1 MTPPRNLPNVITF
14 SRLVLALLLF
24 VILSLVGHAQG
35 AAVGAAGVAGW
46 VVARE
51 RLLLTGA
58 TVIFWLAAFSD
69 FLDGYVARR
78 WSLQTDFGRIVD
90 PFADKVIVCGTF
102 VFLIPIEGSHVAPWV
117 VVTVLARELLID
129 GLRGYA
135 ESKGVAF
142 PAMWS
147 GKLKMFAQSACLTW
161 ILAAVANWPQASWA
175 ATANQCMQ
183 YLVVGACV
191 ISGWHYVRHAYTEL
205 TAATAAPT
213 PAAGEA

>member
-1 MTPPRNLPNVITF
+1 VSSSPRNLPNLITC
-14 SRLVLALLLF
+14 SRLVMAAALFVLLALVQRGVLANARLWLN
-24 VILSLVGHAQG
+24 VSLVIFIT
-35 AAVGAAGVAGW
+35 AGFTDV
-46 VVARE
+46 
-51 RLLLTGA
+51 
-58 TVIFWLAAFSD
+58 
-69 FLDGYVARR
+69 LDGYLARK
-78 WSLQTDFGRIVD
+78 WELVTVFGRIVD